1 MKPLLASQLISALSI
16 PKKGIARYIDGKY
29 ARSMTREMQIK
40 LIDAHKF
47 VISDELLIQ
56 ATKLSYLSPKELLAQ
71 IEYVKPPF
79 ENVWFEWNEHTRI
92 KTNRDELLK
101 FSDKV
106 QPLDFT
112 DSPER
117 IGYHVQKVYDEF
129 LYTCYFKNQ
138 NDNTGRF
145 VSPEMGFTIHDHEYN
160 WEDYKTQFKK
170 HNPDTETYL
179 DEKLYNQSI
188 VQNGVVMLGEPY
200 CNIYQ
205 DHFPYITNLMRYL
218 SPTQTASTHW
228 SRTSEDFEKPIT
240 QKDADEHFI
249 HLNMLTGDGRFIIAL
264 LSLLNA
270 QITTAERVIPN
281 PKIIH
286 TQFLKRVPRNEYKVL
301 SINLSEKHIRKVY
314 KSRSTNIKQKQHH
327 RRGHWRHYKSGKKTW
342 INNYLAGDPNLG
354 KIVKDYNFKM
364 EIKNGE

>member
-1 MKPLLASQLISALSI
+1 METEQVEVQQVAP
-16 PKKGIARYIDGKY
+16 
-29 ARSMTREMQIK
+29 
-40 LIDAHKF
+40 DAAKTQ
-47 VISDELLIQ
+47 VPVQEQ
-56 ATKLSYLSPKELLAQ
+56 Q
-71 IEYVKPPF
+71 KPP
-79 ENVWFEWNEHTRI
+79 EQKIVLVE
-92 KTNRDELLK
+92 KA
-101 FSDKV
+101 
-106 QPLDFT
+106 
-112 DSPER
+112 PE
-117 IGYHVQKVYDEF
+117 
-129 LYTCYFKNQ
+129 
-138 NDNTGRF
+138 
-145 VSPEMGFTIHDHEYN
+145 
-160 WEDYKTQFKK
+160 KK
-170 HNPDTETYL
+170 PP
-179 DEKLYNQSI
+179 I
-188 VQNGVVMLGEPY
+188 
-200 CNIYQ
+200 
-205 DHFPYITNLMRYL
+205 
-218 SPTQTASTHW
+218 
-228 SRTSEDFEKPIT
+228 TSEDFEKPIT